1 MSPTRIQRWSSHLDL
16 LWEVVFAKKLAL
28 EDDEQFTYTLSSDD
42 PVEFLASSG
51 TVTIED
57 NDSMQTPALK
67 YNSCASR

>member
-1 MSPTRIQRWSSHLDL
+1 MGGSVCQEIDI
-16 LWEVVFAKKLAL
+16 EDDDKL

-57 NDSMQTPALK
+57 DDSTQTPALN
-67 YNSCASR
+67 YNSCGSR

>member
-1 MSPTRIQRWSSHLDL
+1 MGGSECQEIGIEDDD
-16 LWEVVFAKKLAL
+16 KL
-28 EDDEQFTYTLSSDD
+28 ENDEQFTYTLSSDD

-57 NDSMQTPALK
+57 NDSTQTPALN